1 MDTVVSGT
9 QATFFRGTVVPPF
22 EEALN
27 MKEGNQ
33 IIDANGAFFES
44 VSIIKPETLIPENI
58 KKGIDIGGVEGTFEI
73 KGESKTAEI
82 DFSTPYFKA
91 YSSSDVNAFAIEENI
106 GKYIR
111 IMYKPYDGLF
121 NDKKQYAYYRYDP
134 EQDSMHPWVE
144 VSNNEIPIKDEQ
156 NILPDD
162 GTILTEVILPRPDT
176 LVPDN
181 IRKNIDIGGVSGN
194 FIGNGYSYTE
204 NSLDFS
210 NGVCTIIPE
219 EDKLFNEVNISIPE
233 GLEPDNIKSGVV
245 IAGIQG
251 TYVPEEYPL
260 LSPPTVISSPTG
272 YNGNSILTGPNT
284 GMYLTVTNPTTK
296 NGGFVNECQLFL
308 NDSEATAA
316 RKTSTSF
323 GSSINFYANDWLVDS
338 IGKQTELQG
347 QFLGNYFKPSSKYT
361 QTGLQYDAGNGM
373 NMGTI
378 ALTSLDYNI
387 ENASMQYEQTKTY
400 WGQRI
405 QNTIKPSSGH
415 YLPKKINIALYGS
428 SNSSDADMITNGR
441 ATYNNT
447 TGLIDIK
454 YYRLTTSNTNQY
466 WGNELEITGI
476 APDKPWLKD
485 FTTLPSITDN
495 ILTVPRPDKKAERA
509 DLWLD
514 ENTVYSANFPELRS
528 KVWSVTNRG
537 SYRTTISTSNTT
549 GIEKDNKTIYTFRSN
564 GSSSG
569 YTVYRYTFTCTEET
583 QIKINWTQYGSSS
596 NSCGYISTLNCN
608 TFAVSHSTEG
618 SSECLFY
625 GPNYSNGTYSGTIP
639 VTIPAGTHTIDV
651 KWKGYYSNTSYYFSV
666 GIDYA
671 SSSNLIIDLTEVP
684 AFNVPGDYSFQVT
697 GEAEGYTG
705 TDPVTLT
712 YTRIATATVED
723 ETLIVDIGTVE
734 EEVFTTSQPTVNEE
748 ILIYNT

>member
-1 MDTVVSGT
+1 MDTVVSGA
-9 QATFFRGTVVPPF
+9 QATFFRGAVVQPF
-22 EEALN
+22 EEVLN

-33 IIDANGAFFES
+33 TIDANGAFFES

-58 KKGIDIGGVEGTFEI
+58 KKGIDIGGIEGTFEI

-91 YSSSDVNAFAIEENI
+91 YSSSDINALEIEENI
-106 GKYIR
+106 GKYMR
-111 IMYKPYDGLF
+111 VMYKPYDGLF
-121 NDKKQYAYYRYDP
+121 ANKKQYAYYRYDP
-134 EQDSMHPWVE
+134 ERDSIHPWVE
-144 VSNNEIPIKDEQ
+144 VSNNEIPLKDEQ

-176 LVPDN
+176 LMPEN

-194 FIGNGYSYTE
+194 FIGDGYSYTE

-210 NGVCTIIPE
+210 NGVHTIIPE
-219 EDKLFNEVNISIPE
+219 EDKLFSEVNISIPE

-260 LSPPTVISSPTG
+260 LSPPTAISSPTG

-284 GMYLTVTNPTTK
+284 GMYLTVTNPTAK
-296 NGGFVNECQLFL
+296 NGGFVTECQLFL

-338 IGKQTELQG
+338 IAKQAELQG
-347 QFLGNYFKPSSKYT
+347 QFLGNYFKPSNKYI
-361 QTGLQYDAGNGM
+361 QNEMYYDTGNGM
-373 NMGTI
+373 RLGTI

-387 ENASMQYEQTKTY
+387 ENASTQYEQTKTY

-415 YLPKKINIALYGS
+415 YLPKKVNIALHGS
-428 SNSSDADMITNGR
+428 GNSADADMIANGR

-454 YYRLTTSNTNQY
+454 YYRMTTSDTNQY

-485 FTTLPSITDN
+485 FTTLPSISGD
-495 ILTVPRPDKKAERA
+495 ILTVPVPDSRA
-509 DLWLD
+509 KQISLYL
-514 ENTVYSANFPELRS
+514 NGTKVYSVDYQAPVFNAPTIVNRSSSYGFSYNSSTGFYTSTNKGVHNSYAVCRATFNFPASATITISYINYAEGSYDYGLIS
-528 KVWSVTNRG
+528 KVDTALSL
-537 SYRTTISTSNTT
+537 NTT
-549 GIEKDNKTIYTFRSN
+549 AD
-564 GSSSG
+564 
-569 YTVYRYTFTCTEET
+569 
-583 QIKINWTQYGSSS
+583 SSS
-596 NSCGYISTLNCN
+596 N
-608 TFAVSHSTEG
+608 
-618 SSECLFY
+618 CLFF
-625 GPNYSNGTYSGTIP
+625 GSGNQSSSTKTLS
-639 VTIPAGTHTIDV
+639 VTIPAGSHFIDFKYRKDGSQHTGNDNFQFKITV
-651 KWKGYYSNTSYYFSV
+651 PSGGPQPTS
-666 GIDYA
+666 INLA
-671 SSSNLIIDLTEVP
+671 SIP
-684 AFNVPGDYSFQVT
+684 AFKTSGIYEFQVT
-697 GEAEGYTG
+697 GSAEGYTD

-712 YTRIATATVED
+712 YERNATF
-723 ETLIVDIGTVE
+723 VDGEILMTDNGTVE
-734 EEVFTTSQPTVNEE
+734 NEILTTNLPVISEET
-748 ILIYNT
+748 LIYNT